1 MIIDIYNIYIIFYY
15 SIDNFFFRYIQNL
28 KTKLKFPWVD
38 LII

>member
-15 SIDNFFFRYIQNL
+15 SIDNFFSSIYTKL
-28 KTKLKFPWVD
+28 KIKLKFPWVD